1 MLTTRDGDRFGDFS
15 SNHKKPIRRAFVALA
30 ALAAAAT
37 LTLTSGIGA
46 AMAAPGDQ
54 SHASGQYLSGDLFT
68 GTLSNAVDLSGESLD
83 NDGTQPSDTE
93 RNDLNLALLGAV
105 TVTSPG
111 GLQVPLSLANAG
123 VLSQYAQV
131 NPDGSSTGA
140 TGLVASDG
148 TVGTGA
154 VPPSQVPGPL
164 RFDLHSAVA
173 AAGLDPALTDEV
185 ANLSL
190 DLGVTSSR
198 ASHAPPAATVRSY
211 EIAGANLTFQSN
223 ALGSLVTNLNSAIAP
238 LQTTVNGLGATL
250 DANFTPVA
258 NLTVTTPNLVNS
270 VSSLLT
276 GTIGDLATDGVSI
289 DLATGTVTVDIDH
302 FAPLNGLAPNTPIL
316 TPTEVG
322 AITTAITGLV
332 NSLVTT
338 VGTTLQST
346 LDGITISGNV
356 LLGLV
361 TINTSVG
368 DLLAGAPASDFTIIG
383 GAISLSGLLG
393 LLTPAVATLGG
404 VATSL
409 TTSVAAPAVSA
420 ITDALAPVI
429 AAVIQLT
436 ANAQSSAGGVDSVT
450 ALRIQLL
457 PGLGLA
463 TTADLATSTVGP
475 NVFAALPTITSLAPP
490 TGPDTGG
497 TVVTITGT
505 GLDTATSV
513 TIGGAVVTPTTA
525 TATSLTFT
533 TPAHAAGGVNV
544 VVNAPQGDSGPLPFT
559 YLPTATTL
567 TGLTPPSGPETGG
580 TTVTITGTGFTDA
593 TGATFAGIP
602 GTGFTVVSDTEATV
616 VTPAHVP
623 GSVPVV
629 VSNPNG
635 AGTGLTYLYVAAP
648 SVATSLAPT
657 SGPESG
663 GTTITITGSGF
674 TGATGVT
681 VDGLPATGFT
691 VVNDTTITAVTPP
704 HAAGAVP
711 VVVSDPDGD
720 SPPLTFTYTA
730 QAATLSSLSPTSGP
744 IAGGTLVTITG
755 AGFIGATSATFDGI
769 PGTGF
774 TVVSPTSITVV
785 SPPHAVGG
793 APVVV
798 HDPAGDSAPQTF
810 TYFDSPATISG
821 LAPTSGPETGGTSV
835 TITGTGLL
843 SSSGATFG
851 GVAGTDYTVVNDTT
865 ATVTTPAH
873 IPAAVPVVVLDGAG
887 NGTGLTFQFL
897 PVASDATS
905 LSPTSGPVTGGTVVT
920 ITGSGFTGATGVTID
935 RAPASGF
942 SVIDD
947 TTIQVVTS
955 AHAPGPVDVVV
966 DDPAGDSDPLTFTF
980 LASASDATSIV
991 PSTGPETGG
1000 TAVVITGTG
1009 FTGATAVTFD
1019 SVPGTAFSVINDTT
1033 IHVTSPAGAVG
1044 PADVVVAD
1052 PAGDS
1057 DPLTFTYTPVTTIDT
1072 VAPPFGPEAG
1082 GTTVVITGT
1091 CFTGATAVM
1100 FGTVSVTTFTVNPA
1114 GTQITVV
1121 SPAGSGTVDVSVV
1134 GGGTCGTATD
1144 PGAYTYTAAASVAD
1158 SMTPTSGTER
1168 GGTHVTITGSG
1179 FTGATGVT
1187 FDGTHG
1193 TAFRVVDDT
1202 TITVVTPAHDPGTV
1216 DVVVTD
1222 PATNATPLSFDYIPA
1237 ENGTPSNP
1245 GGSGAG
1251 LATTGFDIAGGFGAA
1266 MLLLL
1271 AGAVILI
1278 SRMRRVRH

>member
-1 MLTTRDGDRFGDFS
+1 VLTTRDGNRLGDLSF
-15 SNHKKPIRRAFVALA
+15 NHTHSIRRAFEALA
-30 ALAAAAT
+30 VVAVAAT

-54 SHASGQYLSGDLFT
+54 SHASGQYLSGNLFT

-83 NDGTQPSDTE
+83 NSGSQPSDTE

-111 GLQVPLSLANAG
+111 GLQIPLSLGNAG

-148 TVGTGA
+148 SVGTGA
-154 VPPSQVPGPL
+154 VPPAQVPGPL
-164 RFDLHSAVA
+164 SFDLHSAVA
-173 AAGLDPALTDEV
+173 GAGLDTALTDEV

-190 DLGVTSSR
+190 GIGATSSR

-211 EIAGANLTFQSN
+211 EMAGANLTFQSK

-258 NLTVTTPNLVNS
+258 NLTVTTPNLANS

-276 GTIGDLATDGVSI
+276 GTIGDLATDGVTI
-289 DLATGTVTVDIDH
+289 NLATGTVTVDIDH

-322 AITTAITGLV
+322 AITGAITGLV

-338 VGTTLQST
+338 VGTTLQTT
-346 LDGITISGNV
+346 LNGITIDGTV

-368 DLLAGAPASDFTIIG
+368 HLLAGAPAGDFTIIG
-383 GAISLSGLLG
+383 GAISLSGLLA
-393 LLTPAVATLGG
+393 LLAPAVATLGG
-404 VATSL
+404 TVTSLVTTVAT
-409 TTSVAAPAVSA
+409 PAVSA
-420 ITDALAPVI
+420 ITAGLAPVI
-429 AAVIQLT
+429 AAVVQLT
-436 ANAQSSAGGVDSVT
+436 ANAQGSAGGIDSVT
-450 ALRIQLL
+450 ALRIDLL

-475 NVFAALPTITSLAPP
+475 NAFVALPTITSLAPN
-490 TGPDTGG
+490 TGPDSGG

-513 TIGGAVVTPTTA
+513 TIGGTVVTPTAA

-533 TPAHAAGGVNV
+533 TPPHAAGGVNV
-544 VVNAPQGDSGPLPFT
+544 VVNAPQGDSDPLPFT
-559 YLPTATTL
+559 YVPSATTL
-567 TGLTPPSGPETGG
+567 SGLTPPSGPETGG
-580 TTVTITGTGFTDA
+580 TLVTITGSGLTDA
-593 TGATFAGIP
+593 TGATFAGVP

-635 AGTGLTYLYVAAP
+635 AGTGLSYLYVAAP

-657 SGPESG
+657 AGPESG

-681 VDGLPATGFT
+681 IDGLPATGFT

-704 HAAGAVP
+704 HTAGAVS

-730 QAATLSSLSPTSGP
+730 QAATVSSLSPTSGP

-755 AGFIGATSATFDGI
+755 AGLIGATSATFDGI

-774 TVVSPTSITVV
+774 TVVSPTSITVI

-798 HDPAGDSAPQTF
+798 HDPTGDSAPQTF

-821 LAPTSGPETGGTSV
+821 LTPTSGPDIGGTSV

-851 GVAGTDYTVVNDTT
+851 GVPGTDYTVVNDTT
-865 ATVTTPAH
+865 VTVTTPAH
-873 IPAAVPVVVLDGAG
+873 VPATVPVVVQDGAG
-887 NGTGLTFQFL
+887 NGTGLTFEFINE
-897 PVASDATS
+897 PSDATS
-905 LSPTSGPVTGGTVVT
+905 LTPPSGTVLGGTTVT
-920 ITGSGFTGATGVTID
+920 ITGTGFTGASGVTFD
-935 RAPASGF
+935 ATAGTAFAVVS
-942 SVIDD
+942 D
-947 TTIQVVTS
+947 TEITVVTP
-955 AHAPGPVDVVV
+955 AHALGAVDVIVT
-966 DDPAGDSDPLTFTF
+966 DGGGDSAPLAYDYT
-980 LASASDATSIV
+980 AAPSDATSIA
-991 PSTGPETGG
+991 PATGPETGG
-1000 TAVVITGTG
+1000 TAVVIQGSG
-1009 FTGATAVTFD
+1009 FTGATGVTFD
-1019 SVPGTAFSVINDTT
+1019 SVPGTAFTVINDTT
-1033 IHVTSPAGAVG
+1033 IHVTSPAGTVG
-1044 PADVVVAD
+1044 PVDVVVTD

-1072 VAPPFGPEAG
+1072 VAPPLGPEAG

-1100 FGTVSVTTFTVNPA
+1100 FGTVTVTTFTVNPA

-1121 SPAGSGTVDVSVV
+1121 APAGSGTVDVSVV

-1158 SMTPTSGTER
+1158 SMTPTSGTES

-1187 FDGTHG
+1187 FDGTPG
-1193 TAFRVVDDT
+1193 TAFTVVDDT
-1202 TITVVTPAHDPGTV
+1202 TITVVTPPHAPGTV
-1216 DVVVTD
+1216 DVVVLD
-1222 PATNATPLSFDYIPA
+1222 PATNATPLSFDYTPA
-1237 ENGTPSNP
+1237 ANGTPSDP

-1251 LATTGFDIAGGFGAA
+1251 LATTGFDVAGGFGAA
-1266 MLLLL
+1266 LLLLL
-1271 AGAVILI
+1271 AGAAILI